1 MFFQLSGYFAI
12 RSLLHAIVVSTCH
25 FWNPRKLLNSD
36 LFFLIVGFRICL
48 SSRYSM
54 FVFVWSWLVDTSIGL
69 CIRSVQSSNTIFAD
83 SVAGVKTWDVGF
95 LVTRVSQSYSY
106 SSFLNRLI
114 VHWVYALLS
123 TLICILCF
131 WVFEQCLALVGNP
144 AGTCI
149 FLWSQLWPYKN
160 ALFLTPPGPGR
171 GYCIYE

>member
-1 MFFQLSGYFAI
+1 MRLWCQLAI
-12 RSLLHAIVVSTCH
+12 FEILESCKI
-25 FWNPRKLLNSD
+25 
-36 LFFLIVGFRICL
+36 LFFNVGFRIGL

-54 FVFVWSWLVDTSIGL
+54 FVFVWSWLVDKSIGL

-83 SVAGVKTWDVGF
+83 SVAGVKKWDVGF
-95 LVTRVSQSYSY
+95 LVTRVSESYSY

-144 AGTCI
+144 AGICI
-149 FLWSQLWPYKN
+149 FLRSQLWPYKN
-160 ALFLTPPGPGR
+160 ELCLAPPDPGR
-171 GYCIYE
+171 GYRI